1 MKEKKAGFWQWV
13 KSFFKKHPLVSI
25 STVSILFAITFEIF
39 AITYEIFIEDGALIL
54 LAAKTLWA
62 IPFILFIFWLFILTP
77 YKFIKDIIKD
87 KRPLSKKINI
97 FNFIRWLI
105 FVLLTI
111 GLPLSGIGVY
121 NLMQSSSRISDTKTN
136 HSQTIKYISAEL
148 QKCKLGYSKFMGNN
162 QECPATT
169 SKAIIGAVA
178 TMTDVNPYDSS
189 KLSIRTSNSNTND
202 EDVGYISLSAS
213 GSDIII
219 KSCNKTPC
227 NKEANH
233 HSSTVSIK

>member
-54 LAAKTLWA
+54 LAAKTSWA
-62 IPFILFIFWLFILTP
+62 IPLILFIFWLFILTP
-77 YKFIKDIIKD
+77 YKFIKDK
-87 KRPLSKKINI
+87 KPLSKKINT

-121 NLMQSSSRISDTKTN
+121 NLMQSSSRINATKTIY
-136 HSQTIKYISAEL
+136 SQTVKYIAAEL
-148 QKCKLGYSKFMGNN
+148 HKCSLGETTAMDGEITCSGNTAAKTVTAAVSKM
-162 QECPATT
+162 
-169 SKAIIGAVA
+169 K
-178 TMTDVNPYDSS
+178 DKNPYVAANNAVRSS
-189 KLSIRTSNSNTND
+189 TSNTSD

-219 KSCNKTPC
+219 KSCSKTPC
-227 NKEANH
+227 NKEANR
-233 HSSTVSIK
+233 HSSTVSIE

>member
-54 LAAKTLWA
+54 LAAKTSWA
-62 IPFILFIFWLFILTP
+62 IPLILFIFWLFILTP
-77 YKFIKDIIKD
+77 YKFIKDK
-87 KRPLSKKINI
+87 KPLSKKINI

-121 NLMQSSSRISDTKTN
+121 NLMQSSSRINATKTIY
-136 HSQTIKYISAEL
+136 SQTVKYISAEL

-189 KLSIRTSNSNTND
+189 KLSIRTSNSNTSD

-219 KSCNKTPC
+219 KTCNKTPC
-227 NKEANH
+227 NKEANRQ
-233 HSSTVSIK
+233 SSTVSIE

>member
-1 MKEKKAGFWQWV
+1 MKKKKVGFWQWV

-77 YKFIKDIIKD
+77 YKFIKDK
-87 KRPLSKKINI
+87 KPLTKKINI

-121 NLMQSSSRISDTKTN
+121 NLMQSSSRINATKTIY
-136 HSQTIKYISAEL
+136 SQTVKYISAEL

-219 KSCNKTPC
+219 NSCNKTPC

>member
-54 LAAKTLWA
+54 LAAKTSWA
-62 IPFILFIFWLFILTP
+62 IPLILFIFWLFILTP
-77 YKFIKDIIKD
+77 YKFIKDK
-87 KRPLSKKINI
+87 KPLSKKINI

-121 NLMQSSSRISDTKTN
+121 NLMQSSSRINATKTIY
-136 HSQTIKYISAEL
+136 SQTVKYISAEL

-189 KLSIRTSNSNTND
+189 KLSIRTSNSNTSD

-233 HSSTVSIK
+233 HSSTVSIE

>member
-54 LAAKTLWA
+54 LAAKTSWA
-62 IPFILFIFWLFILTP
+62 IPLILFIFWLFILTP
-77 YKFIKDIIKD
+77 YKFIKDK
-87 KRPLSKKINI
+87 KPLSKKINI

-213 GSDIII
+213 GSDVVV
-219 KSCNKTPC
+219 KSCYTKPC
-227 NKEANH
+227 RKEENRKQ
-233 HSSTVSIK
+233 STVSIK

>member
-54 LAAKTLWA
+54 LAAKTSWA
-62 IPFILFIFWLFILTP
+62 IPLILFIFWLFILTP
-77 YKFIKDIIKD
+77 YKFIKDK
-87 KRPLSKKINI
+87 KPLSKKINI

-121 NLMQSSSRISDTKTN
+121 NLMQSSSRINATKTIY
-136 HSQTIKYISAEL
+136 SQTIKYISAEL

-189 KLSIRTSNSNTND
+189 KLSIRTSNSNTSD
-202 EDVGYISLSAS
+202 EDVGYINLSAS

-219 KSCNKTPC
+219 KTCNKTPC
-227 NKEANH
+227 NKAASR
-233 HSSTVSIK
+233 HSSTVSIE

>member
-54 LAAKTLWA
+54 LAAKTSWA
-62 IPFILFIFWLFILTP
+62 IPLILFIFWLFILTP
-77 YKFIKDIIKD
+77 YKFIKDK
-87 KRPLSKKINI
+87 KPLSKKINI

-121 NLMQSSSRISDTKTN
+121 NLMQSSSKISDTKTN

-169 SKAIIGAVA
+169 SKVIIGAVA

-202 EDVGYISLSAS
+202 EDVGYIRLSAS
-213 GSDIII
+213 GSNIII
-219 KSCNKTPC
+219 KTCNKTPC
-227 NKEANH
+227 SKEENRE
-233 HSSTVSIK
+233 SRTVSIE

>member
-54 LAAKTLWA
+54 LAAKTSWA
-62 IPFILFIFWLFILTP
+62 IPLILFIFWLFILTP
-77 YKFIKDIIKD
+77 YKFIKDK
-87 KRPLSKKINI
+87 KPLSKKINI

-121 NLMQSSSRISDTKTN
+121 NLMQSSSRINATKTIY
-136 HSQTIKYISAEL
+136 SQTVKYISAEL

-189 KLSIRTSNSNTND
+189 KLSIRTSNSNTSD

-227 NKEANH
+227 NKKANRQ
-233 HSSTVSIK
+233 SSTVSIK

>member
-1 MKEKKAGFWQWV
+1 
-13 KSFFKKHPLVSI
+13 VSI
-25 STVSILFAITFEIF
+25 STVSVLFAITFEIF

-54 LAAKTLWA
+54 LAAKTSWA

-77 YKFIKDIIKD
+77 YKFIKDK
-87 KRPLSKKINI
+87 KPLSKKINI

-121 NLMQSSSRISDTKTN
+121 NLMQSSSRINATKTIY
-136 HSQTIKYISAEL
+136 SQTVKYISAEL

-189 KLSIRTSNSNTND
+189 KLSIRTSNSNTSD

-219 KSCNKTPC
+219 KSCSKTPC
-227 NKEANH
+227 NKEANR
-233 HSSTVSIK
+233 HSSTVNIE

>member
-54 LAAKTLWA
+54 LAAKTSWA
-62 IPFILFIFWLFILTP
+62 IPLILFIFWLFILTP
-77 YKFIKDIIKD
+77 YKFIKD

-121 NLMQSSSRISDTKTN
+121 NLMQSSSRINATKTIY
-136 HSQTIKYISAEL
+136 SQTVKYISAEL

-189 KLSIRTSNSNTND
+189 KLSIRTSNSNTSD

-219 KSCNKTPC
+219 KSCSKTPC
-227 NKEANH
+227 NKEANR
-233 HSSTVSIK
+233 HSSTVSIE

>member
-1 MKEKKAGFWQWV
+1 MKKKKVGFWHWV
-13 KSFFKKHPLVSI
+13 KNIFKKRPLVSTSI
-25 STVSILFAITFEIF
+25 VSVLFAITY
-39 AITYEIFIEDGALIL
+39 AIFIEDGALSAI
-54 LAAKTLWA
+54 AIA
-62 IPFILFIFWLFILTP
+62 IPYILFIFWLFILTP
-77 YKFIKDIIKD
+77 YKFIKD

-219 KSCNKTPC
+219 KTCNKTPC
-227 NKEANH
+227 NKEANRQ
-233 HSSTVSIK
+233 SRTVSIE